1 MSSSS
6 GCGHFPRRRQRPA
19 LRNPLHPRRYS
30 HRNHIFGW
38 SNEPD
43 KLAAAADLMPITES
57 TYTLDRE
64 TKHEWTITRLLRNA
78 PFCRICGV
86 VRLASEKN
94 KSCKGPAKLRAMEK
108 LL

>member
-6 GCGHFPRRRQRPA
+6 GCGHFHVGDKGQRYET
-19 LRNPLHPRRYS
+19 HYI
-30 HRNHIFGW
+30 HVDTHIDHVFGW

-64 TKHEWTITRLLRNA
+64 TKHEWTITRFLRNA

-86 VRLASEKN
+86 VRLANEKN
-94 KSCKGPAKLRAMEK
+94 KPCKGPTKLRPMEK
-108 LL
+108 PL